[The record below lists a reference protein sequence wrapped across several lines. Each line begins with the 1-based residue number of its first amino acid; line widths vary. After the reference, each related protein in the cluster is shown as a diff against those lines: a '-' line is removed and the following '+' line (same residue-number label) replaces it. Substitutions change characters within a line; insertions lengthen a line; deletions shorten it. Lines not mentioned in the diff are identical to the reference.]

1 MIIPNFNFSCNG
13 RIAGITASMSF
24 GIRISF
30 NRRHL
35 PLFQIWR
42 PSSNSSIYTIINQ
55 TQFAFP
61 SFVSTGPGL
70 FSGYYFSDLV
80 LTNDDRIEFYSED
93 VIGYYQ
99 QTVPLRRVYSI
110 QRSTHISYTIGSNN
124 PTTTF
129 DISRAA
135 ENPVQPLITVFIG
148 EKCEFYYYNMFVH
161 N

>member
-1 MIIPNFNFSCNG
+1 
-13 RIAGITASMSF
+13 MSL
-24 GIRISF
+24 RPLNF
-30 NRRHL
+30 NRRL

-55 TQFAFP
+55 TRFAFP
-61 SFVSTGPGL
+61 SYVSTGL

-99 QTVPLRRVYSI
+99 QTVPRRRVYSI
-110 QRSTHISYTIGSNN
+110 QRSTHTSYTIRSNN

-129 DISRAA
+129 DTSRAA

-148 EKCEFYYYNMFVH
+148 EKCEFYYNIQYVCT
-161 N
+161 